1 MNREHVRVSKRKC
14 TVSKRECTGGT
25 EQQLAQALK
34 EIEELKERC
43 RWLDGQVTTLREQR
57 DQLARDG
64 LSR

>member
-1 MNREHVRVSKRKC
+1 MNREHVRVRKNER
-14 TVSKRECTGGT
+14 TDLRGT

-43 RWLDGQVTTLREQR
+43 RWLDGQVTKLRQQR
-57 DQLARDG
+57 DQLAQDG

>member
-1 MNREHVRVSKRKC
+1 MNREHVGVRKNER
-14 TVSKRECTGGT
+14 TDLRGT

-43 RWLDGQVTTLREQR
+43 RWLDVQVTKLRQQR
-57 DQLARDG
+57 DRLAQDA